1 MRASGG
7 VAVALGLGS
16 NVRPRREHLA
26 SALSWLLGLLG
37 EVEASGVYETAPR
50 EGVRGGDFLNLCVR
64 GSTDLEPGRLLE
76 ALLDRERIQGRVRE
90 ADPGAARSL
99 RDPGPRVLDLDLLLY
114 GDRIVRRE
122 ELRIPHPRM
131 HARAFVLVPLAE
143 IAPDWIHP
151 LQGRTVE
158 ELAREIGGHGVR
170 RIGDVQ
176 DVLYPGGSEAEGLAG
191 RDHGTV
197 SKMARG
203 GSGAQGCGD

>member
-7 VAVALGLGS
+7 VPVALGLGS

-37 EVEASGVYETAPR
+37 EVEASDVYETAPR
-50 EGVRGGDFLNLCVR
+50 EGVRGGYFLNLCVR
-64 GSTDLEPGRLLE
+64 GRTDLEPGRLLE

-151 LQGRTVE
+151 LEGRTVE

-176 DVLYPGGSEAEGLAG
+176 DVLHPGGSEAEGLAG

-197 SKMARG
+197 SKTARG